1 MENELRTELA
11 ALMEASRF
19 LDSHR
24 AIVCSEPIPVF
35 RMVIHARDYV
45 DGLLDRELRAERA

>member
-19 LDSHR
+19 LDFHR
-24 AIVCSEPIPVF
+24 AIVCSEPMPVF